1 MDLIDRRDVDQY
13 LKAWKD
19 AHASGLP
26 LIVGCRARWPNGM
39 ILQARC
45 VGRPKISNRQMLG
58 LDGISTF
65 KQIA

>member
-19 AHASGLP
+19 AHARGLP

-39 ILQARC
+39 DLQARC
-45 VGRPKISNRQMLG
+45 VGRPQIRNRVMHG
-58 LDGISTF
+58 LDGISHF
-65 KQIA
+65 KLIA